1 MFISQIDPFGEHKA
15 SYRVRRALEQ
25 SNATVYNGI
34 SEIYVNTASKDGT
47 LVAELM
53 QYFENSNGIN
63 PQFEKL
69 SYRVEHFK
77 NDETE
82 VTTMAS
88 VFVEYAHEVAQERV
102 AEQAKET
109 AIRFLKE
116 GVSAE
121 IIAKAIPSFS
131 IEDIKQLQQNEL
143 VNA

>member
-1 MFISQIDPFGEHKA
+1 
-15 SYRVRRALEQ
+15 
-25 SNATVYNGI
+25 
-34 SEIYVNTASKDGT
+34 
-47 LVAELM
+47 
-53 QYFENSNGIN
+53 
-63 PQFEKL
+63 
-69 SYRVEHFK
+69 
-77 NDETE
+77 
-82 VTTMAS
+82 MAS
-88 VFVEYAHEVAQERV
+88 VFDEYAEEVAQERV